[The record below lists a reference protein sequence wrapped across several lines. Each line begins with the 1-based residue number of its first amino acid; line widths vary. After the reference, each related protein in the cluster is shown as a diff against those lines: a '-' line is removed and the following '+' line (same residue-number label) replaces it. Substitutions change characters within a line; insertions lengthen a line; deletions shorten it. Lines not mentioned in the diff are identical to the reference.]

1 MLASADGFDLAARR
15 GSAGP
20 DWPRDWT
27 STSCWANLM
36 HAISTEGEGSLLQM
50 DVIRSLREVRVDHSE
65 ESFGL
70 RETAEKTRG

>member
-1 MLASADGFDLAARR
+1 
-15 GSAGP
+15 
-20 DWPRDWT
+20 
-27 STSCWANLM
+27 M